1 MTSPPPEP
9 APIKAG
15 QSHLGSPTSL
25 LPSFPRKRESRGER
39 RVLGRWIPASAGM
52 TEEKKA
58 TVSPNAIASPL
69 SRPHPGGGGSLNGP
83 SLLFLFPPPICG
95 GGLGWGAGAGASGF
109 ARLIDNSALGLRAEG
124 DNDGTGIPRDRN
136 TR

>member
-25 LPSFPRKRESRGER
+25 LPSFQRKRESGGER
-39 RVLGRWIPASAGM
+39 RVLGRWIPTSAGM
-52 TEEKKA
+52 TEERKA
-58 TVSPNAIASPL
+58 TVSLNAIAPPL
-69 SRPHPGGGGSLNGP
+69 SLRHRGGGGSLNGP
-83 SLLFLFPPPICG
+83 SLLFPPPICW

-109 ARLIDNSALGLRAEG
+109 APLIDNSALGLRAEG